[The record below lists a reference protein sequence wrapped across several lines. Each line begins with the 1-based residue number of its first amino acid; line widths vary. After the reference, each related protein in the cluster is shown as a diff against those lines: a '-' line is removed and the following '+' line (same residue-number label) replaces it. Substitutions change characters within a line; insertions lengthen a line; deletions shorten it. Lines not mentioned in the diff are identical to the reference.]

1 MTQLFTR
8 SRFESEAGRLRP
20 MLLRVAV
27 SITGNEED
35 SADVVQETLLKL
47 WFLRDRLNEYESV
60 EAPARVIV
68 RNLSLNVL
76 RHRALSPV
84 YAGEIPETVTS
95 CDPEESLSDEM
106 TAALARLPDTEQA
119 VLRMKHLEGFET
131 EEIAEMIHSTPGA
144 VRTALSR
151 ARRRIREYYN
161 PSN

>member
-1 MTQLFTR
+1 MTQVFTR

-47 WFLRDRLNEYESV
+47 WFLRDRLHEYESV

-68 RNLSLNVL
+68 RNLSLNLV
-76 RHRALSPV
+76 RHRALSPIDTGV
-84 YAGEIPETVTS
+84 LPETGAY
-95 CDPEESLSDEM
+95 DREESLSDEM
-106 TAALARLPDTEQA
+106 TEALARLPDTEQA

-144 VRTALSR
+144 VRTAWSR

>member
-1 MTQLFTR
+1 
-8 SRFESEAGRLRP
+8 

-84 YAGEIPETVTS
+84 YACEIPETVT

-119 VLRMKHLEGFET
+119 VLKMKHLEGFET

>member
-1 MTQLFTR
+1 
-8 SRFESEAGRLRP
+8 

-84 YAGEIPETVTS
+84 YAGEIPETVT